1 LEIRDI
7 LISLGVLLIII
18 YMSSSSFLGQGPS
31 IVKAVSD
38 KYPLVTSENGV
49 LTYSSKDDLSLT
61 VNDIVSQKD
70 PYDQKVDTTGKS
82 ILLYDEAV
90 IIVREE
96 NSSTEIEVIKDHQNA
111 YNRHRSTMILFWGS
125 NPYRNGRIRTPRS
138 IRQGSIGSSP
148 SLGGGFG
155 FGK

>member
-1 LEIRDI
+1 MFHKI
-7 LISLGVLLIII
+7 
-18 YMSSSSFLGQGPS
+18 FLSKAPS

-38 KYPLVTSENGV
+38 KYPLMTSENGV
-49 LTYSSKDDLSLT
+49 LTYSSKSDLRST
-61 VNDIVSQKD
+61 VNDIVLQKK

-82 ILLYDEAV
+82 ILLYNEAV
-90 IIVREE
+90 IVVKEQ
-96 NSSTEIEVIKDHQNA
+96 NSSTEIEVIKDHQQA
-111 YNRHRSTMILFWGS
+111 YNTHRSTMILFWGS